1 MLSSVRPKLLSPP
14 VLMAAGLGVFGL
26 AGYAFVTLTSRT
38 LSTSEALHATSFY
51 FVINVVGPGIFFAL
65 EQVTSRSVSAAVAS
79 GLALRPVVRKMCLG
93 GAALAGIVMAGV
105 LLLSP
110 YLLPKTLF
118 GDWGLFLGVLATPA
132 ILAALSI
139 VRGTLG
145 GLQRFNGYAAS
156 LMVEGGARIL
166 VVTALVFLHTP
177 SAWIFGAGYLA
188 SSLVAA
194 AAGLLWLRA
203 APSGGDQ
210 RVFGDVPQLTKALTA
225 LATASLLAQLL
236 PNLAPLMVNSRLGE
250 HSVVALAFAQAVVV
264 ARIPQLAF
272 FPVQTMLLPA
282 LTAAVTRGDYGFVK
296 RRITLTLG
304 AVTALGLVYSLAFV
318 LIGSWV
324 LEVFMGTDTSTLSA
338 LVMALLAF
346 GTVMLIC
353 VFAVQPALIAM
364 GRDKTIT
371 TAWAIGTA
379 ATFGFALL
387 PGDVPTMT
395 AAAQVVGPALTLF
408 VILASFFRLSNVH
421 RQGDAVSVAEKS
433 E

>member
-1 MLSSVRPKLLSPP
+1 MLTSVRSKILSPP

-26 AGYAFVTLTSRT
+26 AGYLFVTLTGRT
-38 LSTSEALHATSFY
+38 LTTGEALRATNFY
-51 FVINVVGPGIFFAL
+51 FVVNVVGPGIFFAL

-79 GLALRPVVRKMCLG
+79 GHALRPVVRKMCIG
-93 GAALAGIVMAGV
+93 GASLVGVVMAGL

-110 YLLPKTLF
+110 YLLPKTLY

-145 GLQRFNGYAAS
+145 GLQRFSGYAAS
-156 LMVEGGARIL
+156 LVVEGGARIVAVSLL
-166 VVTALVFLHTP
+166 VLGHVP

-188 SSLVAA
+188 SSLVAV
-194 AAGLLWLRA
+194 AAGLLWLRT

-210 RVFGDVPQLTKALTA
+210 RVPGEVPLLTKALAA

-236 PNLAPLMVNSRLGE
+236 PNLAPLMVSSRLGE
-250 HSVVALAFAQAVVV
+250 DSLVALAFAQAVVV

-282 LTAAVTRGDYGFVK
+282 LTAAVTRGDFGFVK
-296 RRITLTLG
+296 RRIMLTLG
-304 AVTALGLVYSLAFV
+304 VVTALGLVYSVLFV
-318 LIGSWV
+318 LVGSWV
-324 LEVFMGTDTSTLSA
+324 LRVFMGTDTSTLTA

-346 GTVMLIC
+346 GTVVLIG
-353 VFAVQPALIAM
+353 VFAVQPALVAM
-364 GRDKTIT
+364 GNDRTIT
-371 TAWAIGTA
+371 SAWAIGTA

-387 PGDVPTMT
+387 PGDVATMA
-395 AAAQVVGPALTLF
+395 AAAQVVGPALTLL
-408 VILASFFRLSNVH
+408 VILVSFFRLSNVH
-421 RQGDAVSVAEKS
+421 RRSSDVVSE
-433 E
+433 